1 MFEEVLKH
9 ELHEVQ
15 RAVLKASKPSSTLC
29 IGDARRLVMTTGI
42 RVCLEEEL
50 CGRVYRNMIEHS

>member
-1 MFEEVLKH
+1 MKH

-29 IGDARRLVMTTGI
+29 IGDARRLVMTTSL

-50 CGRVYRNMIEHS
+50 RGQVYHDMIEHSNSE